1 MATFGNHTHVQTLR
15 VPGSVSILHHHSK
28 GIKFDMTG
36 AILTTAVFALLCSTL
51 ATIGNFAMARD
62 FPDFEL
68 DPDAHFLLDSD
79 LGMRFM
85 QYRLTTNLFYHQ
97 SLVLWGLLAV
107 LLAYK
112 LLLSF

>member
-1 MATFGNHTHVQTLR
+1 LR

-51 ATIGNFAMARD
+51 ATIETFAMARD

-68 DPDAHFLLDSD
+68 DPDATSFWISD

-85 QYRLTTNLFYHQ
+85 QVPIDDE
-97 SLVLWGLLAV
+97 SVLPSIVGALGSPRRV
-107 LLAYK
+107 LAYK
-112 LLLSF
+112 LLLSFLGESRKA